1 MKAIDIHVHI
11 PRRPGIPEY
20 GIEPG
25 LRRMFRM
32 GDEADDVAQMVETYR
47 AIDTMAVIFSV
58 DAETETGD
66 LPDPNNYVAETVA
79 AYPEVLMG
87 FCTVDPRKGGA
98 AVEELE
104 RSITDLG
111 LRGLKLH
118 PIHQGFFPDDP
129 AFTPLFSKAEELGI
143 PVLMHSG
150 YAAAGANTPGGGG
163 FQLAYSRPIPH
174 VDSPAA
180 HHPGL
185 TIIMAHPAWPWID
198 EQIAVALHKSNVY
211 IDLSGWAPRYIP
223 GALIREAGSRLRKK
237 VLFGS
242 DYPYISPVTWLEQFE
257 QVDIRDEARPLILRE
272 NAAAILGLE
281 LDS

>member
-1 MKAIDIHVHI
+1 MKAIDIHAHI
-11 PRRPGIPEY
+11 PRMPGIPEY

-32 GDEADDVAQMVETYR
+32 GDEADDVAKMVETYR

-79 AYPEVLMG
+79 AYPDVLMG

-98 AVEELE
+98 AVGELE

-174 VDSPAA
+174 VDSLAA

>member
-1 MKAIDIHVHI
+1 MKAIDIHAHI
-11 PRRPGIPEY
+11 PRMPGIPEY

-32 GDEADDVAQMVETYR
+32 GDEADDVAKMVETYR

-66 LPDPNNYVAETVA
+66 LPDPNNYLAETVA
-79 AYPEVLMG
+79 AYPDVLMG

-174 VDSPAA
+174 VDSLAA

-281 LDS
+281 LNS

>member
-1 MKAIDIHVHI
+1 MKAIDIHAHI
-11 PRRPGIPEY
+11 PRMPGVPEY

-32 GDEADDVAQMVETYR
+32 GDEAEDVAQMVETYR

-174 VDSPAA
+174 VDSLAA

>member
-11 PRRPGIPEY
+11 PRKPGIPEY
-20 GIEPG
+20 GIEEG
-25 LRRMFRM
+25 LRRMFRI
-32 GDEADDVAQMVETYR
+32 GDEPDDVAKMVETYR

-66 LPDPNNYVAETVA
+66 LPDPNDYVAETVA
-79 AYPEVLMG
+79 TYPDVLMG
-87 FCTVDPRKGGA
+87 FCTVDPRKGSA

-104 RSITDLG
+104 RSVAVLG

-150 YAAAGANTPGGGG
+150 YAAAGAGAPDGGG

-174 VDSPAA
+174 VDSLAA
-180 HHPGL
+180 RQPGL
-185 TIIMAHPAWPWID
+185 TIIMAHPAWPWIA
-198 EQIAVALHKSNVY
+198 EQIAVALHKSNVF

-223 GALIREAGSRLRKK
+223 GDLIREAGSRLRKK

-272 NAAAILGLE
+272 NAAGILGLE
-281 LDS
+281 LDT

>member
-1 MKAIDIHVHI
+1 MKAIDIHAHI

-32 GDEADDVAQMVETYR
+32 GDEADDVAKMVETYR

-58 DAETETGD
+58 DAETETDD

-79 AYPEVLMG
+79 AYPDVLMG

-174 VDSPAA
+174 VDSLAV

>member
-1 MKAIDIHVHI
+1 MKAIDIHAHI
-11 PRRPGIPEY
+11 PRMSGIPEY

-32 GDEADDVAQMVETYR
+32 NDEPDDVAKMVETYR

-66 LPDPNNYVAETVA
+66 LPDPNDYVAETVA
-79 AYPEVLMG
+79 AYPDVLLG
-87 FCTVDPRKGGA
+87 FASVDPRKGDA
-98 AVEELE
+98 AVVELE
-104 RSITDLG
+104 RAVTEMG

-118 PIHQGFFPDDP
+118 PIHQAFFPDDP
-129 AFTPLFSKAEELGI
+129 KFTPLFAKAEELGI

-163 FQLAYSRPIPH
+163 FELAYSRPIPH
-174 VDSPAA
+174 VDSLAA
-180 HHPGL
+180 RHPRL
-185 TIIMAHPAWPWID
+185 TIIMAHPAWPWIQ
-198 EQIAVALHKSNVY
+198 EQIAVAMHKPNVF

-223 GALIREAGSRLRKK
+223 KELIAEAGGRLRNK

-242 DYPYISPVTWLEQFE
+242 DYPYISPVTWMEQFAE
-257 QVDIRDEARPLILRE
+257 LEIREEARPLILHD
-272 NAAAILGLE
+272 NAAGILGL
-281 LDS
+281 